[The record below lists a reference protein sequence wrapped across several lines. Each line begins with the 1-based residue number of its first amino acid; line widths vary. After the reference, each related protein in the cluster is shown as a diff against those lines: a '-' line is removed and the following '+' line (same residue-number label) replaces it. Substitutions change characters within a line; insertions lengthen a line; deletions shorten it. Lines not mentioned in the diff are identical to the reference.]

1 MQFENI
7 IIVRYELGRILLLLL
22 LLLLFMISKVTIAE
36 YRSGDGRQANACLT
50 EGREFFRCKIL
61 LLCELHLA
69 STPVQLWKTH
79 IVTAS
84 YLLSSQEMTLSKPY

>member
-7 IIVRYELGRILLLLL
+7 IIVRYELGQILLLLL

-36 YRSGDGRQANACLT
+36 CRSGDGRQANACLT
-50 EGREFFRCKIL
+50 EGREFRCKIL